1 MRTLAFSVLGE
12 PRAQG
17 SKRAFVHKATH
28 TAVMVEA
35 GGEALRTWRQDI
47 AGQVRAELNGDGPIE
62 GPVKLTAFF
71 FVRQPK
77 KPRWNL
83 PATRPDAD
91 KLLRALADGLQA
103 GGALRDDAQIVTLSV
118 RKRYGEP
125 ARVDVFLSEEVG

>member
-17 SKRAFVHKATH
+17 SKRGYVNPKTGG
-28 TAVMVEA
+28 VIIVEQA
-35 GGEALRTWRQDI
+35 GENLKTWRQDI
-47 AGQVRAELNGDGPIE
+47 AGQVRAKLNGDGPIE

-71 FVRQPK
+71 FVRKPQRPK
-77 KPRWNL
+77 WGL
-83 PATRPDAD
+83 PATRPDSD
-91 KLLRALADGLQA
+91 KLLRALCDGLQA

-118 RKRYGEP
+118 RKRYGDP